1 MKILAARKYVSP
13 RVRPLT
19 PDEAETRRLSYALK
33 AATTESVWTAA
44 EEMAPL
50 ILENDVVLS
59 AIPTSY
65 GDHGPNR
72 KLANRIA
79 DHIRARG
86 GRARV
91 IVTVGRMNPV
101 ESSCA
106 RRRRGLCGLAI
117 EDHALTRICG
127 PLPAVALYFI
137 DNVTTTG
144 NTLRAA
150 RAALGYGD
158 AVCFADASTRR
169 NQQEPRP

>member
-1 MKILAARKYVSP
+1 MNIRAARKYVSP

-19 PDEAETRRLSYALK
+19 ADEAETRRLAYALK
-33 AATTESVWTAA
+33 VPSPEAMRTAA
-44 EEMAPL
+44 PEMAAL
-50 ILENDVVLS
+50 IAEEDVILS
-59 AIPTSY
+59 AIPTST

-72 KLANRIA
+72 ALANRIA
-79 DHIRARG
+79 DCIRARG

-91 IVTVGRMNPV
+91 IVTVGRLHPV

-106 RRRRGLCGLAI
+106 RRRRGLFGLSP
-117 EDHALTRICG
+117 EEHGLTRICG
-127 PLPAVALYFI
+127 PLPLAPLYFV

-158 AVCFADASTRR
+158 AVCFADASTKH
-169 NQQEPRP
+169 NQQEAQP